1 MADSLK
7 QKTISGVSWNFI
19 NQVLSRGLSFVIG
32 IILARLLTPADYG
45 LIGML
50 GIFLALSQVFI
61 DGGFASALI
70 QCQNRT
76 EKDLAT
82 VYIINIGMSIF
93 LYLVLFATAPLIAR
107 FYDQPILTSLTR
119 VFTLSLVISALSSVH
134 GTLLTIRVDFKTKTF
149 ISLIKAILTGA
160 IAITCAYKGMGVW
173 TLVVQGLSSAFFTV
187 ILSWIF
193 VRWYPKTGFSKES
206 FHKLFSYGSKL
217 LAASLIS
224 EIYNNIYPL
233 VIGKTAGATDA
244 GLYSKAGHF
253 PQLGSG
259 VITGMI
265 NRVAF
270 PIFSQIQDDNP
281 RLLRAYD
288 KYIQF
293 SCFIIFP
300 ILMGICGCA
309 KPLVILLLT
318 EKWEACIPLMQIL
331 CFASLFTGVT
341 TINLNLLYVKGR
353 SDLVLKLEII
363 KKSIAFAILFAT
375 AFFGVTVMCY
385 GQIVYSFI
393 ALFLNTIYTKKILNY
408 GLWDQIKVMLPY
420 LGISLVILAEGF
432 GLCHFIQNN
441 WIALGA
447 SVALC
452 SITYIALHALFHTF
466 AFAEALSWLK
476 TKKTKQ

>member
-1 MADSLK
+1 MADFLK
-7 QKTISGVSWNFI
+7 QKTISGVSWSFI
-19 NQVLSRGLSFVIG
+19 NQVLSRGLSFIIG
-32 IILARLLTPADYG
+32 IVLARLLTPADYG

-76 EKDLAT
+76 EKDLST
-82 VYIINIGMSIF
+82 VYIINIGMSI
-93 LYLVLFATAPLIAR
+93 YLDLLLFAGAPLIAR
-107 FYDQPILTSLTR
+107 FYEQPILIPLTR

-134 GTLLTIRVDFKTKTF
+134 GTILAIRVDFKTKTYIAF
-149 ISLIKAILTGA
+149 IKAVLTGA

-173 TLVVQGLSSAFFTV
+173 TLVVQGLCSATFTV

-193 VRWYPKTGFSKES
+193 VRWVPKTGFSKES
-206 FHKLFSYGSKL
+206 FKKLFSYGSKL

-224 EIYNNIYPL
+224 TIYDNIYPL
-233 VIGKTAGATDA
+233 VIGKTASPTDA

-270 PIFSQIQDDNP
+270 PIFSQIQDDNQ
-281 RLLRAYD
+281 RLLWAYD

-300 ILMGICGCA
+300 ILMGLCGCA
-309 KPLVILLLT
+309 RPLIILLLT
-318 EKWEACIPLMQIL
+318 VKWEACIPLMRIL
-331 CFASLFTGVT
+331 CFASLFTGIT

-353 SDLVLKLEII
+353 SDLVLRLEII
-363 KKSIAFAILFAT
+363 KKSIAFAILIVT
-375 AFFGVTVMCY
+375 SFFGVTIMCY
-385 GQIVYSFI
+385 GQIAYAFV
-393 ALFLNTIYTKKILNY
+393 ALYLNTIYTKKILNY
-408 GLWDQIKVMLPY
+408 GLWDQIKVIAPY
-420 LGISLVILAEGF
+420 LGISLVLLAEGLL
-432 GLCHFIQNN
+432 LCHFIQNN
-441 WIALGA
+441 WIALGS
-447 SVALC
+447 SVVIC
-452 SITYIALHALFHTF
+452 TGTYILLHYLLRTF
-466 AFAEALSWLK
+466 AFTEACSWLK
-476 TKKTKQ
+476 IRKIKA